1 MGNQTERSP
10 SFGVDVVAAPV
21 MNKNYNYVSHRR
33 HRGRGGGEEKKVVN
47 QSRMEGPRDGVSSLR
62 GSHRSPLSDAS
73 PPYDSARR
81 VPFAGHEIRR
91 LICGNNYKFSFMR
104 FNSFSGS

>member
-10 SFGVDVVAAPV
+10 SFGVDIVAAPV

-33 HRGRGGGEEKKVVN
+33 HPGERKRKKVVN
-47 QSRMEGPRDGVSSLR
+47 QSRMEGPRDGVSSFR

-73 PPYDSARR
+73 PSYDSARR

-91 LICGNNYKFSFMR
+91 LICTNNYKFSFMR
-104 FNSFSGS
+104 FNPFVGT